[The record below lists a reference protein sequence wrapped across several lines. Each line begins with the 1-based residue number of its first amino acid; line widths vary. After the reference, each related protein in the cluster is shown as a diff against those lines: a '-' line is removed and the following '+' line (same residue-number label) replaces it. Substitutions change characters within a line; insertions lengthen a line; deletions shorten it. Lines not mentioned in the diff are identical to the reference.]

1 MGPFPPVIYQSEI
14 TASYLL
20 HREKLKCLKTVRGST
35 KGNDCD
41 LNSTPPPLS
50 SYANIVHSC
59 GSFTVQGKQRVRLWL
74 LGGGGG
80 RYKKKDGRGES
91 KPKIDCVST
100 NLAGREKR
108 MPPNSPLN
116 YEEGVRR

>member
-1 MGPFPPVIYQSEI
+1 MGPFPLVIYQSEI

-41 LNSTPPPLS
+41 LNSTPPR